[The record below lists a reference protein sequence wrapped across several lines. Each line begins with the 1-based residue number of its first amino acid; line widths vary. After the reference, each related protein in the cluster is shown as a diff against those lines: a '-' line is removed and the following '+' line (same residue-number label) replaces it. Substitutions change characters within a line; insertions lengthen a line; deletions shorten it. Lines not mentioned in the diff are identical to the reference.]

1 MQQIKLNLLVKGHAF
16 ALCLWRRFP
25 WFQQILGLWRRF
37 QQIQFFPYVDTLIL
51 KRYLTFEPT
60 SFGGKIL
67 TPQSIK
73 GKERYFPPY
82 FSLFP
87 LIFFFLSPKP
97 RILFEHQIMCV
108 KRGLRSSSTK
118 FSELAPSKSNKP
130 LLGGDEN
137 PYIEEQWIIS
147 PFFEDYLFDK
157 NLD

>member
-25 WFQQILGLWRRF
+25 WFQHHQLPFLVKNSVFSLCW
-37 QQIQFFPYVDTLIL
+37 QVLIL